1 MKNCLDKEGIMKKL
15 ISSTDV
21 SDSRIAAEQKTL
33 TFVKLESLSKE
44 ANSKVDCIRCSVKA
58 RFEVTIVKQRQNQNN
73 RIHIFWFCVLARLVL
88 D

>member
-1 MKNCLDKEGIMKKL
+1 MKNCLDKEGAMKLL

-33 TFVKLESLSKE
+33 KFVKFESLSKE
-44 ANSKVDCIRCSVKA
+44 ANSKVDCIRFSFKA
-58 RFEVTIVKQRQNQNN
+58 GFEVTVVKQGQNQNN
-73 RIHIFWFCVLARLVL
+73 RIHIFWFCVLASFGL